1 MTVLATAGHVD
12 HGKSTL
18 VNFLTNQ
25 ETDRLEEEKSRGLTI
40 NLGYT
45 YFEYKKRAIS
55 IVDVPGH
62 QDYFKNTIAGFS
74 NVNGVL
80 FCIDSVQGW
89 SKQSEEHFRSIV
101 SLGIRDIFVIFTK
114 TDLLVSDLEKEPVV
128 KKFSEV
134 KDLNFKI
141 TEFSSKTSNKEILH
155 KEINDFFKDNESHK
169 EGTIWV
175 DRTFSIEGIGTV
187 VTGTASK
194 YIDLSRLYLA
204 DNKNPLEVKKIQSL
218 GKDVNKIDSTS
229 RIAISL
235 KKNPSQT
242 LQRGDILSNNLIDK
256 SEYIL
261 LETENESESFK
272 KKGTIRAYIGTSN
285 QIVKQVKY
293 LSAVDT
299 NIAVIQ
305 LDKPMSITEGQSVL
319 LHDLSKNE
327 FLGGEVLLKT
337 SNKFHIKK
345 LLKNKEPLDRNSLF
359 EILTFTP
366 KKYLD
371 ENISYIEIEDKFISI
386 EKLNYINKNITDN
399 LKIVNTSGVED
410 YFYKI
415 LFIEAKLITKIL
427 EQINELDVV
436 KNQIII
442 KQKTKVDLSIY
453 KQILNEITSELSIK
467 EAELLKYDK
476 EAVKSLFMN
485 NYLYRI
491 NKKLVISGD
500 HRDKLIGLLK
510 TLPEAFT
517 VKEFKDA
524 TNLSRK
530 YAIPYL
536 EFLDSESLTTKID
549 DSGKRKKLV

>member
-25 ETDRLEEEKSRGLTI
+25 ETDRLDEEKSRGLTI

-80 FCIDSVQGW
+80 FCIDSIQGW

-114 TDLLVSDLEKEPVV
+114 TDLLVSDLKKEPVV
-128 KKFSEV
+128 KKFSDV

-141 TEFSSKTSNKEILH
+141 TEFSSKTSNKEVLH

-194 YIDLSRLYLA
+194 YIDLSKLYLA

-235 KKNPSQT
+235 KKNSSQI

-272 KKGTIRAYIGTSN
+272 RKGTIRAYIGTSN

-305 LDKPMSITEGQSVL
+305 LDKPMSTTEGQSVL

-386 EKLNYINKNITDN
+386 EKLNFINKNITDN

-427 EQINELDVV
+427 EQINEFDMV
-436 KNQIII
+436 KNQIIL

-453 KQILNEITSELSIK
+453 KKILNEITSELSIK
-467 EAELLKYDK
+467 EVDLSKYDK
-476 EAVKSLFMN
+476 EAVKALFMN
-485 NYLYRI
+485 NYLYRV

>member
-141 TEFSSKTSNKEILH
+141 TEFSSKTSNKEVLH

>member
-80 FCIDSVQGW
+80 FCIDSIQGW

-128 KKFSEV
+128 KKFSDV

-141 TEFSSKTSNKEILH
+141 TEFSSKTSNKEVLH

-194 YIDLSRLYLA
+194 YIDLSKLYLA

-235 KKNPSQT
+235 KKNSSQT

-272 KKGTIRAYIGTSN
+272 RKGTIRAYIGTSN

-305 LDKPMSITEGQSVL
+305 LDKPMSIKEGQSVL

-386 EKLNYINKNITDN
+386 EKLNFINKNITDN
-399 LKIVNTSGVED
+399 LKIVNTFGVED

-415 LFIEAKLITKIL
+415 LFVEAKLITKIL
-427 EQINELDVV
+427 EQINEFDVV
-436 KNQIII
+436 KNQIILN
-442 KQKTKVDLSIY
+442 QKRKVDLSIY
-453 KQILNEITSELSIK
+453 KKILNEITSELSIK
-467 EAELLKYDK
+467 EVELLKYDK
-476 EAVKSLFMN
+476 EAVKALFMN

-536 EFLDSESLTTKID
+536 EFLDSESQTTKVD